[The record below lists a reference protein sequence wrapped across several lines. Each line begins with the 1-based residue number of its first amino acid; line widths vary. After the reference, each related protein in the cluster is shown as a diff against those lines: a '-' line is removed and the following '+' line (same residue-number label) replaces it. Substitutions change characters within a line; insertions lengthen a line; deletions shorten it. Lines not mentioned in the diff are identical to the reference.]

1 MNNIL
6 FLIMGWLLG
15 LLSPVILDWI
25 KNRKKKKELRESFF
39 NDLNDIRGRL
49 IGLVYLTTSKFGN
62 FNRELLE

>member
-6 FLIMGWLLG
+6 FLILGWLLG